1 MLRLLRHL
9 RVLRLEPG
17 DVLVYRF
24 QGRMDR
30 AFVAGVQEQLE
41 QAFPGTRAVVIDSG
55 ADLGVVR
62 PPLPPTAS
70 APQHAPGGT
79 DTGAAAS
86 SKNRPSTDVPKGAP
100 SAAASTRKQTED

>member
-30 AFVAGVQEQLE
+30 ALIERVHEQLE
-41 QAFPGTRAVVIDSG
+41 QVFPGTCALVIDSG

-70 APQHAPGGT
+70 APAP
-79 DTGAAAS
+79 
-86 SKNRPSTDVPKGAP
+86 VE
-100 SAAASTRKQTED
+100 RKQ